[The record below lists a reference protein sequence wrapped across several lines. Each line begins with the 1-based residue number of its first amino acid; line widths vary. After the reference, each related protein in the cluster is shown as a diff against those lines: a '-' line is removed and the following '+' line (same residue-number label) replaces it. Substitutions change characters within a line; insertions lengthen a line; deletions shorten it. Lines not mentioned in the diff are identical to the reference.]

1 MLRALLPMKDDIAF
15 HIAVHQVRER
25 DPRYAPQAYAFL
37 CDALQHTIKMLGR
50 ENAEDRHVTGG
61 EILVG
66 FRDLAMHEFGPM
78 ALFVLKEWGIREGI
92 DVGNMVYN
100 FISLGYFGKNETDSI
115 EDFNDGVSLES
126 ALAKPYL
133 RG

>member
-1 MLRALLPMKDDIAF
+1 MLRAFWPMKDDIAF

-37 CDALQHTIKMLGR
+37 CDALQHTMKILGR
-50 ENAEDRHVTGG
+50 EDAEDRHVKGG
-61 EILVG
+61 EILAG

-78 ALFVLKEWGIREGI
+78 AFFVMQEWGIRESL

-100 FISLGYFGKNETDSI
+100 FISLGYFGKNETDRI
-115 EDFNDGVSLES
+115 EDFNDGVSFEA
-126 ALAKPYL
+126 ALTKPY
-133 RG
+133 RRV